1 MVSRNIKNIV
11 TESFWMA
18 IDAIRKNKLRSS
30 LTLLGISIGVFSV
43 IGVMTAIRT
52 LESSIA
58 SGLNVFATN
67 TFVIQKYPEVN
78 FGSNREYRKRKNIDF
93 SQYQKFK
100 SRSILPILV
109 SVLEGSSV
117 RNVRYKDRIVKNYVD
132 LIGGDDGTIRF
143 YNTYI
148 SDGRNFI
155 EDDIHF
161 KRNVCVLGMDVVD
174 RLFPFEDPISKKI
187 KVDGLDYF
195 VIGVTERQGEAF
207 GQSKDNFIA
216 IPISTYLERFSE
228 KWTTLSIH
236 VESSSEST
244 FEKTKDEAI
253 GLMRS
258 IRKVKPED
266 DNDFEVWRAFTPSE
280 LLPQLSYFGINADE
294 QIDQLTDPLQDSFEN
309 AVSEAANA
317 TNVIPSLAD
326 TVALGQK
333 GLKSLANKLEAQS
346 KSVNSLVNKMNDLNR
361 KITEGTN
368 LLKDAMT
375 YGPLSLDAH
384 LIGPDLQLRSNS
396 EFVDAVDRALSDATD
411 PNRPTFGP
419 PAAKDIAASQGSIEA
434 ALRGEAPIVQNTTM
448 WFGIVLTIQ
457 AENKTALGNQMN
469 TIANFLSIDDSP
481 IDLDKTDQLT
491 NLFG

>member
-1 MVSRNIKNIV
+1 MGSRSLKNIV
-11 TESFWMA
+11 NESFWMA

-67 TFVIQKYPEVN
+67 TFVIQKYPEIS

-100 SRSILPILV
+100 SRSTLPILV
-109 SVLEGSSV
+109 SVLEGTSV
-117 RNVRYKDRIVKNYVD
+117 RNVRYKDKIVKNYVD

-143 YNTYI
+143 YNTYL

-155 EDDIHF
+155 DDDIHF
-161 KRNVCVLGMDVVD
+161 GRNVCVLGMDVVD

-187 KVDGLDYF
+187 KIDGLEYF

-216 IPISTYLERFSE
+216 IPISTYLERFSD

-266 DNDFEVWRAFTPSE
+266 DNDFEVVTNTEMIEQFSGFTSGVKLFALCVSVIALVVAGIGIMNIMLVSVTERIKEIGIRKAIGATKKDILTQFLIEAVFLSEFGGIVGIIMGIVGGNMVAIIFNIPAVIPIDWAVIGLVVCSAIGIGFGIYPAWRAA
-280 LLPQLSYFGINADE
+280 QL
-294 QIDQLTDPLQDSFEN
+294 DPIESLRFE
-309 AVSEAANA
+309 
-317 TNVIPSLAD
+317 
-326 TVALGQK
+326 
-333 GLKSLANKLEAQS
+333 
-346 KSVNSLVNKMNDLNR
+346 
-361 KITEGTN
+361 
-368 LLKDAMT
+368 
-375 YGPLSLDAH
+375 
-384 LIGPDLQLRSNS
+384 
-396 EFVDAVDRALSDATD
+396 
-411 PNRPTFGP
+411 
-419 PAAKDIAASQGSIEA
+419 
-434 ALRGEAPIVQNTTM
+434 
-448 WFGIVLTIQ
+448 
-457 AENKTALGNQMN
+457 
-469 TIANFLSIDDSP
+469 
-481 IDLDKTDQLT
+481 
-491 NLFG
+491 

>member
-100 SRSILPILV
+100 SRSTLPVLV

-117 RNVRYKDRIVKNYVD
+117 RNVRYKDRIVKNYVE
-132 LIGGDDGTIRF
+132 LIGGDDGTVRF
-143 YNTYI
+143 YNTYL

-216 IPISTYLERFSE
+216 IPISTYLERFSD

-253 GLMRS
+253 GIMRS

-266 DNDFEVWRAFTPSE
+266 DNDFEVVTNTEMIEQFSGFTSGVKLFALCVSVIALVVAGIGIMNIMLVSVTERIKEIGIRKAIGATKKDILTQFLMEAIFLSEFGGIVGIIMGVAGGNMVAVIFNIPAVIPIDWAVIGLVVCSAIGIGFGIYPAWRAA
-280 LLPQLSYFGINADE
+280 QL
-294 QIDQLTDPLQDSFEN
+294 DPIESLRFE
-309 AVSEAANA
+309 
-317 TNVIPSLAD
+317 
-326 TVALGQK
+326 
-333 GLKSLANKLEAQS
+333 
-346 KSVNSLVNKMNDLNR
+346 
-361 KITEGTN
+361 
-368 LLKDAMT
+368 
-375 YGPLSLDAH
+375 
-384 LIGPDLQLRSNS
+384 
-396 EFVDAVDRALSDATD
+396 
-411 PNRPTFGP
+411 
-419 PAAKDIAASQGSIEA
+419 
-434 ALRGEAPIVQNTTM
+434 
-448 WFGIVLTIQ
+448 
-457 AENKTALGNQMN
+457 
-469 TIANFLSIDDSP
+469 
-481 IDLDKTDQLT
+481 
-491 NLFG
+491 

>member
-1 MVSRNIKNIV
+1 MGSRSLKNIV
-11 TESFWMA
+11 NESFLMA
-18 IDAIRKNKLRSS
+18 IDAIQKNKLRSS

-67 TFVIQKYPEVN
+67 TFVIQKYPEIS

-93 SQYQKFK
+93 PQYQKFK
-100 SRSILPILV
+100 SRSTLPILV
-109 SVLEGSSV
+109 SVLEGTSV
-117 RNVRYKDRIVKNYVD
+117 RNVRYKDRFVKNYVD

-143 YNTYI
+143 YNTYL

-155 EDDIHF
+155 DDDIHF
-161 KRNVCVLGMDVVD
+161 GRNVCVLGMDVVD

-187 KVDGLDYF
+187 KIDGLEYF

-216 IPISTYLERFSE
+216 IPISTYLERFSD

-266 DNDFEVWRAFTPSE
+266 DNDFEVVTNTEMIEQFSGFTSGVKLFALCVSVIALVVAGIGIMNIMLVSVTERIKEIGIRKAIGATKKDILAQFLMEAVFLSEFGGIVGIIMGIVGGNMVAIIFNIPAVIPIDWAVIGLVVCSAIGIGFGIYPAWRAA
-280 LLPQLSYFGINADE
+280 QL
-294 QIDQLTDPLQDSFEN
+294 DPIESLRFE
-309 AVSEAANA
+309 
-317 TNVIPSLAD
+317 
-326 TVALGQK
+326 
-333 GLKSLANKLEAQS
+333 
-346 KSVNSLVNKMNDLNR
+346 
-361 KITEGTN
+361 
-368 LLKDAMT
+368 
-375 YGPLSLDAH
+375 
-384 LIGPDLQLRSNS
+384 
-396 EFVDAVDRALSDATD
+396 
-411 PNRPTFGP
+411 
-419 PAAKDIAASQGSIEA
+419 
-434 ALRGEAPIVQNTTM
+434 
-448 WFGIVLTIQ
+448 
-457 AENKTALGNQMN
+457 
-469 TIANFLSIDDSP
+469 
-481 IDLDKTDQLT
+481 
-491 NLFG
+491 